1 MYLLLLLVF
10 LPVLLPG
17 SATAQVAA
25 ERWRIPSV
33 RISEP
38 PPAGTDKYLVGRNMI
53 IHGAPGRT
61 PDIIYVDTRQ
71 GIRAIIPDV
80 VDYRY
85 LKHEDGLYALRQDG
99 AVCYVDDA
107 TQTVRILGRV
117 PVGAELM
124 DIDEASRIVVCRKDP
139 MLYVVYDDGESP
151 MKELRFEPPYG
162 DDKLALMDGG
172 RRVLHVQGFSGVDT
186 IPPRVITYDVESG
199 LTISDVAAPSTATSY
214 YVVSKRTAMVGDSTF
229 LDLTNGTFFARSKG
243 IVSELLLDTV
253 HVGLDF
259 SDPDALI
266 VKACIDTARGPMP
279 VYHLSTPA
287 RTYREFYVRDGSF
300 HVIADDRY
308 WIIDVAKN
316 AIVDSG
322 RNHVN
327 MFMPRAVAVSGDGT
341 VGVYAQYMEKYGDKL
356 YVVDRIGRRILDSIP
371 GIFMPRA
378 TTCHIEG
385 DTLVAWYDDGI
396 ARVPRNTL
404 RNDRVVRRFDRHTL
418 RHVKYLGDGRSL
430 CFVDSAGTIALV
442 SSGSEPIAC
451 PPLMTFIDGRVNVD
465 NHAILDPE
473 GGQLHLTAMGYM
485 NVDIPTQTTSEH
497 RWYKDSLAAMREQ
510 NWRFQVVGTGGDT
523 LVAIC
528 PGCAEPYGSQIRIIG
543 PEGMDSVDLGEPV
556 SGMRIRDNRTPRAV
570 VMMPTKVDGIRIV
583 DAIARKVYPGPQV
596 LAVKSS
602 RACED
607 GSGLVIEYANG
618 DSLMLYDFRESAVLW
633 KGRLPLDTRYTAP
646 DASAIV
652 IAHRV
657 YDTVRVVRYRH
668 GGDSVQVGPPV
679 IVPESAYYTV
689 SGNADAIIYYHHDT
703 IHRIDLPDRTVIA
716 HRMEMPFRNGNISDF
731 ITDRHGRTAFF
742 SYTGPIGQGE
752 DRYQSF
758 ISVLDFSNGRGY
770 LMPSLF
776 RADVPRVVGAVPA
789 PIVVGESAGSNMIGV
804 DGRILG
810 CYPSYVRARLEN
822 GNLLCSRYGST
833 DNTMMIEY
841 STDKLSWS
849 GQEYA
854 RRMVGVVDYGGSPVA
869 IADNGAA
876 VVSVVGPTMKG
887 SCYYRSSPDAEGL
900 YLGTEFVSASPS
912 LDYVFT
918 RLGDTVSCHRTRD
931 GAVMHRERSG
941 SFGRVRQWVDHH
953 SVMIV
958 RDTDVRLLD
967 LDPDATDVAAESKD
981 DRTSMDGGR
990 MTERAFDLLGREV
1003 GMDTSGL
1010 RIVVGTDTSGRTITR
1025 KILVR

>member
-1 MYLLLLLVF
+1 MQPLLLIVILSMLF
-10 LPVLLPG
+10 
-17 SATAQVAA
+17 SSRAMAQVAV
-25 ERWRIPSV
+25 ERWRVPSV
-33 RISEP
+33 RIPGS
-38 PPAGTDKYLVGRNMI
+38 PPAGTDRYLVGRNMI

-61 PDIIYVDTRQ
+61 SDIIYVDTRQ

-107 TQTVRILGRV
+107 TQAVRILGKV
-117 PVGAELM
+117 PAGAELM

-139 MLYVVYDDGESP
+139 MLYVVDEDGKSP
-151 MKELRFEPPYG
+151 MKELRFKPPYG
-162 DDKLALMDGG
+162 DDNLALMDGG
-172 RRVLHVQGFSGVDT
+172 RRVLHVQGFSDADT
-186 IPPRVITYDVESG
+186 IPQRVITYDVESG
-199 LTISDVAAPSTATSY
+199 LTISDVAAPLTATFY
-214 YVVSKRTAMVGDSTF
+214 YVVSKRTAMVGDSIF
-229 LDLTNGTFFARSKG
+229 LDLTNGTFFTRSER
-243 IVSELLLDTV
+243 VFSEFILDTV

-266 VKACIDTARGPMP
+266 VKACIDTMRGPMP
-279 VYHLSTPA
+279 AYHLSTPT
-287 RTYREFYVRDGSF
+287 RTYREFYVRDGFF
-300 HVIADDRY
+300 HVVADDRY
-308 WIIDVAKN
+308 WIIDVAKKV
-316 AIVDSG
+316 IVDSG

-327 MFMPRAVAVSGDGT
+327 MFVPRAVAVSGDGT
-341 VGVYAQYMEKYGDKL
+341 VGVYVQYMEKYGDKL

-385 DTLVAWYDDGI
+385 DTIVAWYDDGI

-404 RNDRVVRRFDRHTL
+404 RNDRVVRRFDRRTL
-418 RHVKYLGDGRSL
+418 RHVKYLGDGWSL
-430 CFVDSAGTIALV
+430 CIVDSAGTIALV

-465 NHAILDPE
+465 NHSILDPE

-485 NVDIPTQTTSEH
+485 NVDISTQTTSEH
-497 RWYKDSLAAMREQ
+497 RWYKDSLAAMRER
-510 NWRFQVVGTGGDT
+510 NWHFQVVGTGGDT

-528 PGCAEPYGSQIRIIG
+528 PECAEPYGSQIRIIG
-543 PEGMDSVDLGEPV
+543 PEGMDSVDLGESV
-556 SGMRIRDNRTPRAV
+556 SGMRIGDNRAPGAV
-570 VMMPTKVDGIRIV
+570 VMMPTKGDGIRIV
-583 DAIARKVYPGPQV
+583 DAIARKVYPGPHV

-618 DSLMLYDFRESAVLW
+618 DSLMLYDFRENTVLW
-633 KGRLPLDTRYTAP
+633 KGSLPLDTRYTAP

-652 IAHRV
+652 IAHRAH
-657 YDTVRVVRYRH
+657 DTVRVVRYRH
-668 GGDSVQVGPPV
+668 EGDSVQVGTPV
-679 IVPESAYYTV
+679 IVPESAYFTV
-689 SGNADAIIYYHHDT
+689 SGSADAIIYYHHDT
-703 IHRIDLPDRTVIA
+703 IRRIDLLDRTLIA

-742 SYTGPIGQGE
+742 SYTGGIGQGE
-752 DRYQSF
+752 DKYQSF
-758 ISVLDFSNGRGY
+758 ISVLDFSDGRGY

-776 RADVPRVVGAVPA
+776 SADVPRVVGAVPA

-833 DNTMMIEY
+833 DNTAMIEY

-854 RRMVGVVDYGGSPVA
+854 HRMVGVVDYGGSPVA

-876 VVSVVGPTMKG
+876 VVAAVDPTMKR
-887 SCYYRSSPDAEGL
+887 SCFYKSSPDTEGL
-900 YLGTEFVSASPS
+900 YLGTEFMSASPS

-931 GAVMHRERSG
+931 GAVMYRERFG
-941 SFGRVRQWVDHH
+941 YFGRVRQWVDHH

-967 LDPDATDVAAESKD
+967 LDPDATDVAAEPED
-981 DRTSMDGGR
+981 DRTSMDGGW
-990 MTERAFDLLGREV
+990 MTERSFDVLGREV
-1003 GMDTSGL
+1003 GVGSVGP
-1010 RIVVGTDTSGRTITR
+1010 RIVVGTDMFGRMVTR